1 MPIVEFGS
9 AGEFI
14 KEMKKIYV
22 KEKEKGRADR
32 YKLTIANG
40 NQKAVF
46 GPTVT
51 TQRVETL
58 LFQGIDEIDAE
69 MIEKAGEEIEVN
81 ASVNATHAM
90 SSHADQQQLLD
101 WLQHI
106 KGTKKVILT
115 HGENPSREALAKR
128 ITEELGIQDVSLPH
142 LHEQIRI

>member
-1 MPIVEFGS
+1 MRNLPIVEFGS

-81 ASVNATHAM
+81 ITKCLNYWFDERREPPIWPQGKKKEV
-90 SSHADQQQLLD
+90 
-101 WLQHI
+101 
-106 KGTKKVILT
+106 KG
-115 HGENPSREALAKR
+115 
-128 ITEELGIQDVSLPH
+128 
-142 LHEQIRI
+142 